1 MPSLWHLISSQL
13 HTIFGLLD
21 DVGDI
26 SSALVIAIA
35 TLKVAVACLRQRT
48 RRASAPCAF
57 SHPQRR
63 RHLRRRSPCVAHRS
77 TTIPARRHPT
87 AHTPNR
93 RPTA

>member
-1 MPSLWHLISSQL
+1 MPSFWHLISNQL

-26 SSALVIAIA
+26 SSALVITIA
-35 TLKVAVACLRQRT
+35 TLKVALACLRQRT
-48 RRASAPCAF
+48 RRPSAPCTLN
-57 SHPQRR
+57 HPRR
-63 RHLRRRSPCVAHRS
+63 RHRRRRSPCIVRRAA
-77 TTIPARRHPT
+77 TIPARRHPT